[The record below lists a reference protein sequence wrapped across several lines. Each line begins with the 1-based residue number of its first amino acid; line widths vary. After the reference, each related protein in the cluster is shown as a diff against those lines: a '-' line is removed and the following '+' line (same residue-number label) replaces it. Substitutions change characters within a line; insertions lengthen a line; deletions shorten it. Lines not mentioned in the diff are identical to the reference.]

1 MTDILGLHHYA
12 IRAVDWDATVKLYI
26 EGLGFEMV
34 YPWTFE
40 PTIKR
45 SAFLRAP
52 GGGFIEV
59 FGSDDDAAG
68 APENSVKTAPFDGKV
83 EPGIVHVALK
93 AASPESVDR
102 VVARAVA
109 AGATVHT
116 KPQGREL
123 VGEPNLPF
131 RIAMIVGLDG
141 EVIEICHNGQIDV

>member
-1 MTDILGLHHYA
+1 MSDILGLHHYA
-12 IRAVDWDATVKLYI
+12 IRAVDWDATVKFYI

-40 PTIKR
+40 PLIKQ

-52 GGGFIEV
+52 GGGYVEI
-59 FGSDDDAAG
+59 FGPADGAAG
-68 APENSVKTAPFDGKV
+68 APEDSVKTKPFDGKV

-93 AASPESVDR
+93 AVSPESVDR

-116 KPQGREL
+116 EPQGREL

-141 EVIEICHNGQIDV
+141 EVIEICHNGQIGV

>member
-1 MTDILGLHHYA
+1 MTDVLGLHHYA
-12 IRAVDWDATVKLYI
+12 VRAVNWDATIKFYI

-40 PTIKR
+40 PSIKR

-52 GGGFIEV
+52 GGGFVEI

-68 APENSVKTAPFDGKV
+68 SPKESVKTEPFDGKV
-83 EPGIVHVALK
+83 EPGVVHVALK
-93 AASPESVDR
+93 AASRESVDR

-109 AGATVHT
+109 AGAGVHT
-116 KPQGREL
+116 APEDRNLQGE
-123 VGEPNLPF
+123 VNLLF
-131 RIAMIVGLDG
+131 RIAMLVGLDG